1 MSPAGDSATGKA
13 DNSFHEQYK
22 DALDRE
28 PVDYAFLEEHLD
40 ELDLSPTH
48 FETMEEKHRR
58 QGDEMLRFKEFV
70 RTLDEAQQKLSDR
83 ERFRLFLKEEGRH
96 DREQRRRYLLFL
108 RHDRHDLAEMNQE

>member
-22 DALDRE
+22 DALDQE

-40 ELDLSPTH
+40 ELDLSPTRN
-48 FETMEEKHRR
+48 ETMEEEYHR
-58 QGDEMLRFKEFV
+58 QGAEMLRFKEFV

-83 ERFRLFLKEEGRH
+83 ERFRLFLKQEGRH
-96 DREQRRRYLLFL
+96 DREQRRMYLLLL
-108 RHDRHDLAEMNQE
+108 RYERQWAEGTFEG